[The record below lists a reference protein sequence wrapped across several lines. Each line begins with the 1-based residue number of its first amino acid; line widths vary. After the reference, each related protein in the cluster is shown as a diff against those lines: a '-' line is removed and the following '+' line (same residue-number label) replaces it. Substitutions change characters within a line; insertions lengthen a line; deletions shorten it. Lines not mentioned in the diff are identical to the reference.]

1 MTDLNWSEF
10 DIFEMILVNLH
21 RVISENMVWNIDTNS
36 YIVTDENKIKTNCM
50 LVKRKQCYNIE
61 AILMIKQQKS
71 FQKCVTGKSYVN
83 SVFCK
88 NNLLVITLTCIKQS
102 HSVATTAL
110 S

>member
-21 RVISENMVWNIDTNS
+21 RVVSGNMVWNIDTNS

-50 LVKRKQCYNIE
+50 LVKRKQCYNID

-71 FQKCVTGKSYVN
+71 FQKFSQEKVMLIQCFVKIIY
-83 SVFCK
+83 
-88 NNLLVITLTCIKQS
+88 LLSL
-102 HSVATTAL
+102 
-110 S
+110 